1 MDKLLQRSNGKIDIE
16 LLDNDFKKFFQ
27 SGCCKILNPNNYNHN
42 TELVLINTAGGITCN
57 DSIEINATIHNSQLS
72 ICTQAAEKIYA
83 GIGDPAK
90 VNININLNNS
100 SLYWLPKELIL
111 FDNSK
116 LRRNI
121 NVNLSDNSNLIFCET
136 SIFGR
141 KEMSEKIKNI
151 SLSDQWKINVN
162 SSLKHFEAINIQGSM
177 IDNYKNN
184 YTFDN
189 QSSLSTIIIFGKII
203 HQFESELRKIIENI
217 ENHYCG
223 MTKFDDKIIIR
234 CIANDN
240 YDLKKTLNFIMKS
253 IIHDKLPKSWDL

>member
-1 MDKLLQRSNGKIDIE
+1 MEFISTRGFS
-16 LLDNDFKKFFQ
+16 
-27 SGCCKILNPNNYNHN
+27 
-42 TELVLINTAGGITCN
+42 
-57 DSIEINATIHNSQLS
+57 DSVGF
-72 ICTQAAEKIYA
+72 TQAVAQGLA
-83 GIGDPAK
+83 PDGG
-90 VNININLNNS
+90 
-100 SLYWLPKELIL
+100 LYLPKSFPDLSPNLKKWEDLAYDELCFEFFKLFATDMNPAIL
-111 FDNSK
+111 KDC
-116 LRRNI
+116 
-121 NVNLSDNSNLIFCET
+121 VNRAYSDFSV
-136 SIFGR
+136 
-141 KEMSEKIKNI
+141 SEVAPIV

-162 SSLKHFEAINIQGSM
+162 SSLKHFEAINMQGSM

-189 QSSLSTIIIFGKII
+189 QSSLSTIIIFGEII

-240 YDLKKTLNFIMKS
+240 YDLKKTLNFIMKN

>member
-1 MDKLLQRSNGKIDIE
+1 MDKLLQRSKGNINIE
-16 LLDNDFKKFFQ
+16 LLDNIVKKFFQ
-27 SGCCKILNPNNYNHN
+27 SGCSKILNPNNYNESK
-42 TELVLINTAGGITCN
+42 ELVLINTAGGITCN
-57 DSIEINATIHNSQLS
+57 DNIEINATINNSELS

-83 GIGDPAK
+83 GIGDPAT
-90 VNININLNNS
+90 VEININLNNS

-111 FDNSK
+111 FDKSK
-116 LRRNI
+116 LRRKINI
-121 NVNLSDNSNLIFCET
+121 NLSGNSNLIFCET

-141 KEMSEKIKNI
+141 KAMSEKIKNI
-151 SLSDQWKINVN
+151 SLSDQWKIKVN
-162 SSLKHFEAINIQGSM
+162 SSLKHFEAINMQGSM

-189 QSSLSTIIIFGKII
+189 QSSLSTIIIFGEII

-217 ENHYCG
+217 VNHYCG

-240 YDLKKTLNFIMKS
+240 YDLKKTLNFIMKN
-253 IIHDKLPKSWDL
+253 IIHDKLPISWDL

>member
-1 MDKLLQRSNGKIDIE
+1 MEKLLQRSDGKINID
-16 LLDNDFKKFFQ
+16 LSDNNIKKFYQ
-27 SGCCKILNPNNYNHN
+27 SGCCKILNPNNYNECK
-42 TELVLINTAGGITCN
+42 ELVLINTAGGVTCN
-57 DSIEINATIHNSQLS
+57 DNIQINATINNSQLS
-72 ICTQAAEKIYA
+72 ICTQAAEKIYE

-90 VNININLNNS
+90 IDININSNNS
-100 SLYWLPKELIL
+100 TLYWLPKELIL

-116 LRRNI
+116 LRRKI
-121 NVNLSDNSNLIFCET
+121 NVSLSNNSNLIFCET

-141 KEMSEKIKNI
+141 KAMSEQIKNI
-151 SLSDQWKINVN
+151 SFSDQWKFNVN
-162 SSLKHFEAINIQGSM
+162 SSLKHFEAINMQGSM

-189 QSSLSTIIIFGKII
+189 QSSLSTIIIFGEII

-217 ENHYCG
+217 VNHYCG

-240 YDLKKTLNFIMKS
+240 YDLKKTLNFIMKN
-253 IIHDKLPKSWDL
+253 IIHDKLPISWDL

>member
-1 MDKLLQRSNGKIDIE
+1 MDKLLQRSNGKLDIE
-16 LLDNDFKKFFQ
+16 LLDNDFSKFFQ
-27 SGCCKILNPNNYNHN
+27 SGCCKILNPNNYNKSK
-42 TELVLINTAGGITCN
+42 ELVLINTAGGITCN
-57 DSIEINATIHNSQLS
+57 DNIEINATIHNSELS
-72 ICTQAAEKIYA
+72 ICTQAAEKIYS

-90 VNININLNNS
+90 VDININLNNS
-100 SLYWLPKELIL
+100 TLYWLPKELIL

-116 LRRNI
+116 LIRNI

-141 KEMSEKIKNI
+141 KAMSEKIKNI
-151 SLSDQWKINVN
+151 SFSDQWKINVN

-189 QSSLSTIIIFGKII
+189 QSSLSTIIIFGEII
-203 HQFESELRKIIENI
+203 HQFESELRKISENI
-217 ENHYCG
+217 ENHYCE
-223 MTKFDDKIIIR
+223 MTRFDDKIIFR

-240 YDLKKTLNFIMKS
+240 YDLKKTLNFIMKN

>member
-1 MDKLLQRSNGKIDIE
+1 MDKLLQRSNGEINIE
-16 LLDNDFKKFFQ
+16 LLGNNFNKFFQ
-27 SGCCKILNPNNYNHN
+27 SGCCKILNPNNYNDN
-42 TELVLINTAGGITCN
+42 KELVLINTAGGITCN
-57 DSIEINATIHNSQLS
+57 DSIKINATIHNSELS

-83 GIGDPAK
+83 GIGNPAK

-100 SLYWLPKELIL
+100 TLYWLPKELIL

-141 KEMSEKIKNI
+141 KAMSEKIKNI

-162 SSLKHFEAINIQGSM
+162 SSLKHFEAMNMQGSM

-189 QSSLSTIIIFGKII
+189 QSSLSTIIIFGEII
-203 HQFESELRKIIENI
+203 HQLESELSKVTKNL
-217 ENHYCG
+217 ENHYCE
-223 MTKFDDKIIIR
+223 MTKLDNKIVIR
-234 CIANDN
+234 C
-240 YDLKKTLNFIMKS
+240 LKKK
-253 IIHDKLPKSWDL
+253 K